1 MPIGDKNEFVF
12 KLDDIKTFPDTENED
27 DKTTFT
33 IPKAVYDKLLTAKNT
48 LDIITAMVL
57 ADKGYDALRLIE
69 LLAGKENG

>member
-1 MPIGDKNEFVF
+1 MGDKNEFAF
-12 KLDDIKTFPDTENED
+12 RLDDIIQDTEKIE

-33 IPKAVYDKLLTAKNT
+33 ISKATYDKLLTAKNT

-69 LLAGKENG
+69 LLTGKENG

>member
-1 MPIGDKNEFVF
+1 MGDNNEFFF
-12 KLDDIKTFPDTENED
+12 KLQDVKTFPDTEEVD

-33 IPKAVYDKLLTAKNT
+33 ISKAVYDKLLTAKNT

>member
-1 MPIGDKNEFVF
+1 MGDKNEFVF
-12 KLDDIKTFPDTENED
+12 KLDDIKTFPDTEKVD

-33 IPKAVYDKLLTAKNT
+33 ISKAAYDKLLMAKNT

-69 LLAGKENG
+69 VLTGKEDA

>member
-1 MPIGDKNEFVF
+1 MGDKHELLFNFSDV
-12 KLDDIKTFPDTENED
+12 KPIRDIEIED

-33 IPKAVYDKLLTAKNT
+33 ISKAVYDKLLTAKNT

>member
-1 MPIGDKNEFVF
+1 MGENKNEYFFRLEDV
-12 KLDDIKTFPDTENED
+12 KTFPDTNKED

-33 IPKAVYDKLLTAKNT
+33 IPKATYDKLLTAKNT

-69 LLAGKENG
+69 LLTGKEN

>member
-1 MPIGDKNEFVF
+1 MGDKNEFVF
-12 KLDDIKTFPDTENED
+12 RLNDIIPDTEKVD

-33 IPKAVYDKLLTAKNT
+33 ISKAVYDKLLTAKNT

-69 LLAGKENG
+69 LLAGKEDA

>member
-1 MPIGDKNEFVF
+1 MGDKHELLFNFSDV
-12 KLDDIKTFPDTENED
+12 KTFPDTEEVD

-33 IPKAVYDKLLTAKNT
+33 ISKAVYDKLLTAKNT

-69 LLAGKENG
+69 LLTGKENG

>member
-1 MPIGDKNEFVF
+1 MGDKHEFLFNLSDV
-12 KLDDIKTFPDTENED
+12 KTFPDAEEVD

-33 IPKAVYDKLLTAKNT
+33 ISKAVYDKLLTAKNT